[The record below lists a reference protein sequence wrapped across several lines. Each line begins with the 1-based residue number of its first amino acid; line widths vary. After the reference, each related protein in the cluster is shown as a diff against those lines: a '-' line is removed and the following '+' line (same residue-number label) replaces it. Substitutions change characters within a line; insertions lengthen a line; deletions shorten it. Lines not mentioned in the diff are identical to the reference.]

1 MPRTFVVGDIHG
13 GLKALIQVIDLI
25 QLKRKDTI
33 IFLGDYVDGWS
44 DSATLIEYLNELDKT
59 YSCIFIKGNHDLWCE
74 AWLKNELPNPHWL
87 MHGGK
92 STVDSYEGFTPEQKA
107 EHLVFFNRMKYYH
120 IDEKNR
126 LFVHAGFSSMHG
138 PLHEPFESNFV
149 WDRTLWEVALT
160 MDPRLK
166 KKSELYPKRL
176 LLFKEIYIGHTPT
189 INYNVYTPMH
199 ACNVWNMDTG
209 AAYNGKLT
217 VLNIESKQYWQSEPV
232 QQFYPNEK
240 GRNK

>member
-1 MPRTFVVGDIHG
+1 MARTFVIGDIHG

-74 AWLKNELPNPHWL
+74 AWLNNELPNPHWL
-87 MHGGK
+87 HHGGK
-92 STVDSYEGFTPEQKA
+92 STVESYDGFTHEQKA
-107 EHLVFFNRMKYYH
+107 EHLAFFNRMRNYY
-120 IDEKNR
+120 IDEQNR

-138 PLHEPFESNFV
+138 PSHEAYESNFY

-160 MDPRLK
+160 MDPRLRK
-166 KKSELYPKRL
+166 DSELYPKRL
-176 LLFKEIYIGHTPT
+176 LLFDEIYIGHTPT
-189 INYNVYTPMH
+189 TNYNVYTPMQ

-209 AAYNGKLT
+209 AAYNGKLS
-217 VLNIESKQYWQSEPV
+217 VLDINTKQVWQSDPV
-232 QQFYPNEK
+232 QHLYPNEK